1 MFNFGRSE
9 GGKSG
14 NTAYSKSGV
23 YGGPTVLGSGYVRQG
38 NVYTG
43 KITNNQASEATGG
56 QLE

>member
-9 GGKSG
+9 GGTSG
-14 NTAYSKSGV
+14 NTAFSKSGV

-43 KITNNQASEATGG
+43 KITNNQVSEATGG
-56 QLE
+56 